1 MFSKQNSFSSISRSL
16 SNLSFQ
22 WQDPSATD
30 KVLFGRIIRLNVSC
44 TKANPVS
51 SFTRCILLK
60 AIGSVTCE
68 YIILRIKSSMLLK
81 TSYNLFIIS
90 HGHISLKSESSS
102 DSVKISTVIIVSY
115 CRFLSL
121 FYFNN
126 LYLSRNLLSSSNVL
140 SVITN

>member
-1 MFSKQNSFSSISRSL
+1 MFSKQNSFSSVSHSL

-81 TSYNLFIIS
+81 TSLIS

-102 DSVKISTVIIVSY
+102 DSVKISTVVIVSY

-126 LYLSRNLLSSSNVL
+126 LYLSRNLLSSSNVV